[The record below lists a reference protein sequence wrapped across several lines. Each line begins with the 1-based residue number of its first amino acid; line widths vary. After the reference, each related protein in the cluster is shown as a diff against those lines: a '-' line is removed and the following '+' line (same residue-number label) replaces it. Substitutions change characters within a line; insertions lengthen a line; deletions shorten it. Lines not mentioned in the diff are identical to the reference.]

1 MGFDDID
8 LTMDR
13 IVIECYPS
21 LKTKVKLRCI
31 EQGFKTI
38 REYITHLILNDLK

>member
-1 MGFDDID
+1 MSCED
-8 LTMDR
+8 MDR
-13 IVIECYPS
+13 IVIECPTN